1 MVPNK
6 KDPGGHAGL
15 DNAALQYKIKRGRG
29 YLKKLRIDCAN
40 FSTCVGVW
48 DPFVDLGCGGSLR
61 FSKSVFCGV
70 ALSNIDITY

>member
-6 KDPGGHAGL
+6 KDPGGHAELRTLRGFDKVL
-15 DNAALQYKIKRGRG
+15 RGRG

-48 DPFVDLGCGGSLR
+48 DPFVDLGGGGSR
-61 FSKSVFCGV
+61 VISKSVFCGV
-70 ALSNIDITY
+70 ALVSNIDIT